1 MSQDERNLSKRGEV
15 EESSCDEFE
24 EQHLD
29 RLDAFASGVLK
40 SSGCD
45 VFVLDEAGHWIY
57 RRATSGYHKAIRSP
71 SAYPTMFCR
80 LRIALAGRCG

>member
-1 MSQDERNLSKRGEV
+1 
-15 EESSCDEFE
+15 
-24 EQHLD
+24 
-29 RLDAFASGVLK
+29 VLK